1 VPVQPGA
8 RPRSSGDDL
17 EIQLLGGEGGGGG
30 LPDGV
35 GYLSCTVGAEMC
47 GEFGLIL
54 GAPRGF
60 VLLAET
66 GAARGRGPGRG
77 AGTAH
82 LILCAWAPASR
93 PAGSGIGE
101 NGDGKKRD
109 LLLLCLIKKSVIL
122 YKQRIYFI
130 KTAFLP

>member
-1 VPVQPGA
+1 MEP
-8 RPRSSGDDL
+8 L
-17 EIQLLGGEGGGGG
+17 
-30 LPDGV
+30 
-35 GYLSCTVGAEMC
+35 

-60 VLLAET
+60 VLLAQIH
-66 GAARGRGPGRG
+66 AARGRGPGRG

-82 LILCAWAPASR
+82 LILCAWARAAW

-122 YKQRIYFI
+122 YKQLIYFI
-130 KTAFLP
+130 KMAFLP